1 MGRPRAVREAR
12 KRSDELIEQIKQ
24 KQQENEQDNQAGIDQ
39 YLGELDESQTDD
51 PGQAQ
56 TAPEPDGDQ
65 VQDEGAGQA
74 NTPPEPEPEPD
85 NEPQDPPA
93 SDDLQRRYDELKAEH
108 ERLLHSNTV
117 LRGKYESEVPRLA
130 AELRELKQQLEQRE
144 QTAEPAG
151 NTPDTGAANTET
163 VEKIKEQLLQEF
175 PEEIVDGMGRMIR
188 AVVAENAPNTQAS
201 DKVVGELK
209 NTVTQ
214 MAHQLRTQRLT
225 NLVPDWQEIEA
236 NKATN
241 GWVQFLQHRDPVSG
255 RERNEFLR
263 EAWEGHDVERA
274 AEIFNL
280 FKQQRDSASEKDKPA
295 KPPAEP
301 EPRGAEPQRQ
311 PPNKRIWKLSEI
323 NQVEREARKGQAGN
337 FRGKENELQ
346 RLRAE
351 FRKAAAEGRI
361 DHNR

>member
-1 MGRPRAVREAR
+1 MGRPRAVKEAR
-12 KRSDELIEQIKQ
+12 ERSDELIEQL
-24 KQQENEQDNQAGIDQ
+24 KQQQQAAEQDDQAGVDQ
-39 YLGELDESQTDD
+39 YLNEMDELQTDE

-56 TAPEPDGDQ
+56 SAPDTDGDPAQ
-65 VQDEGAGQA
+65 GEEPGQA
-74 NTPPEPEPEPD
+74 STPPEPEPEPD
-85 NEPQDPPA
+85 DEPQARPA
-93 SDDLQRRYDELKAEH
+93 SDDLQKRYDELKAEH

-130 AELRELKQQLEQRE
+130 AELRELKAKLEQRE

-151 NTPDTGAANTET
+151 NTRETPQAANTDT
-163 VEKIKEQLLQEF
+163 VEKIREQLLEEF

-188 AVVAENAPNTQAS
+188 AVVAENAPTNQAT
-201 DKVVGELK
+201 DKEIGELK

-214 MAHQLRTQRLT
+214 MAHQLRAQRLT
-225 NLVPDWQEIEA
+225 NMVPDWQKIETDE
-236 NKATN
+236 KDS
-241 GWVQFLQHRDPVSG
+241 WVRFLQHRDPVSG
-255 RERNEFLR
+255 RERNDFLR
-263 EAWEGHDVERA
+263 EAWAAHDVERV

-280 FKQQRDSASEKDKPA
+280 YKQQRDSASGKDKPA

-323 NQVEREARKGQAGN
+323 NQVEREARKGQAGK